1 MQLREQLQHTL
12 GSAYT
17 LDRELGGAGM
27 SRVFVA
33 EDGRLRRK
41 VVVKLLNP
49 ALAGGVNV
57 ERFTREIALA
67 ATLQH
72 PCIVP
77 LLSAGDMD
85 GIPYYTM
92 PLVEGPSLRQR
103 LDEGLVPRRE
113 AVKVLRDIASA
124 LDAAHRRGVV
134 HRDVKPENVL
144 LSGDYAMVTDFG
156 IAKALVAAAAER
168 AAEQED
174 GNQLTE
180 RGLALGT
187 PAYMAPEQIA
197 GDENVDHRADI
208 YSWGVVA
215 YEVLSG
221 ETPFAGRNAHAV
233 LAAHVV
239 ERPSPLTTRA
249 HNIAPLLAAL
259 VMHALEKDP
268 AARPQSA
275 ADLVMTLDALRAAPV
290 TPDVSHDNSIA
301 VLPFVNLSSDPESD
315 YFSDGVTDEIIGTLA
330 RVKHL
335 RVTGR
340 ASSFALK
347 GTPLDLRAI
356 GERLG
361 VARVVEGTVR
371 RVGNR
376 VRISVELVDVLDGF
390 QRWSDR
396 FDRDLTDVFAVQE
409 EIARAIARALDIASG
424 SAPTALPSLADV
436 RRPVHPEAYELYL
449 KGLHSYR
456 DNLYLG
462 GIRRAVE
469 YLEASVAL
477 DRSFAPV
484 HSALGLTLYSLAIYE
499 GKRLDEVVPKALDHV
514 RSAIAL
520 DPDDAG
526 ARATLGYIRLMYEWD
541 WESAQ
546 VHIDRALS
554 LAPNDSYVLG
564 RAATLY
570 LCLGRLELAF
580 TLAERSLATDPMSA
594 YAHWVA
600 GGVLLIGDNIDR
612 AIAVLEAG
620 LRIRPGYVALLRL
633 LGQAYT
639 YLDRFDEARRV
650 LDQAVAGS
658 NRHPWPVSE
667 LAILSARRGDIAHG
681 QVLLDE
687 LLHRRKTEFISAR
700 SIGAVLMHLGR
711 LDEAFVW
718 LELAV
723 DDREWLMAMW
733 GVDRRWEP
741 IRGDP
746 RWKRIGQRIGIPS

>member
-1 MQLREQLQHTL
+1 
-12 GSAYT
+12 
-17 LDRELGGAGM
+17 
-27 SRVFVA
+27 
-33 EDGRLRRK
+33 
-41 VVVKLLNP
+41 
-49 ALAGGVNV
+49 
-57 ERFTREIALA
+57 
-67 ATLQH
+67 
-72 PCIVP
+72 
-77 LLSAGDMD
+77 
-85 GIPYYTM
+85 
-92 PLVEGPSLRQR
+92 
-103 LDEGLVPRRE
+103 
-113 AVKVLRDIASA
+113 
-124 LDAAHRRGVV
+124 
-134 HRDVKPENVL
+134 
-144 LSGDYAMVTDFG
+144 
-156 IAKALVAAAAER
+156 
-168 AAEQED
+168 
-174 GNQLTE
+174 
-180 RGLALGT
+180 
-187 PAYMAPEQIA
+187 MAPEQIA

-221 ETPFAGRNAHAV
+221 AAPFTGRNAHAV

-249 HNIAPLLAAL
+249 HNIPPLLAAL

-275 ADLVMTLDALRAAPV
+275 ADLVIALDALHAAPAM
-290 TPDVSHDNSIA
+290 PDVSRDNSIA
-301 VLPFVNLSSDPESD
+301 VLPFVNLSNDPESD

-330 RVKHL
+330 RVRSL

-347 GTPLDLRAI
+347 GMQLDLRAI

-371 RVGNR
+371 RAGNR
-376 VRISVELVDVLDGF
+376 VRISVELVDVSDGF

-396 FDRDLTDVFAVQE
+396 FDRELTDVFAVQE

-424 SAPTALPSLADV
+424 SAPTALPSLADA

-484 HSALGLTLYSLAIYE
+484 HSALGMTLYSLAIYE
-499 GKRLDEVVPKALDHV
+499 GRRLDEVVPKALDHV

-564 RAATLY
+564 RAAMLY
-570 LCLGRLELAF
+570 LCRGRLELAV
-580 TLAERSLATDPMSA
+580 TLAERTLATDPMSA

-612 AIAVLEAG
+612 AIAVFEAG
-620 LRIRPGYVALLRL
+620 LRVRPGYVALMRL

-639 YLDRFDEARRV
+639 YLDRFDEALRV

-667 LAILSARRGDIAHG
+667 LAILRARRGDIAHA

-700 SIGAVLMHLGR
+700 TIGAVLMHLGR

-718 LELAV
+718 FELAV
-723 DDREWLMAMW
+723 DDREWLMATW
-733 GVDRRWEP
+733 GVDRRWKP
-741 IRGDP
+741 IRADP
-746 RWKRIGQRIGIPS
+746 RWRRIGQRIGIPS